1 MDVTFVLSCFFR
13 LVHYLMLQI
22 RIIDDD
28 MPLAQFAVV
37 FSAASWNDPDYI
49 ALMVM
54 QSMLGSGNKNANGG
68 KQMENVDRL
77 HFTFLRLS
85 LCSMEHNNDFCK
97 CISLSF
103 NLIINSTF

>member
-13 LVHYLMLQI
+13 LVHYLMLQV

-28 MPLAQFAVV
+28 MPLAQISVV

-54 QSMLGSGNKNANGG
+54 QSMLGSGNKNENGG
-68 KQMENVDRL
+68 KQMENVDKTPF
-77 HFTFLRLS
+77 HFS
-85 LCSMEHNNDFCK
+85 Q
-97 CISLSF
+97 
-103 NLIINSTF
+103 IIVMFYGTQQLLL